1 MQRFDK
7 SVCLKSSSL
16 SRKFPALLISAHSLP
31 TSNPAT
37 QVEAPGDILVYFIS
51 ADSTGSSLQYIK
63 LKYFFLKKILFLFF
77 FRRLFS

>member
-51 ADSTGSSLQYIK
+51 ADSTGSSSVYKTQI
-63 LKYFFLKKILFLFF
+63 FFPKENPLFIF